1 MSYFGI
7 LTCAIVIPCVA
18 VIIVGAILQIL
29 YKGCDF
35 DYELGEFI
43 LTISCILEVVGGCVL
58 AVIYGLIIC
67 AAIGPHTI
75 NAEHYQRLHK
85 DRNYIIYRMESI
97 NEESKDAYQKELDE
111 IDDKIYKQAQTMNF
125 KDWEIYYKLE
135 KEDEQKS
142 ETK

>member
-1 MSYFGI
+1 MSYFGT

-18 VIIVGAILQIL
+18 AIIVGIILQTL
-29 YKGCDF
+29 YRKCDL

-43 LTISCILEVVGGCVL
+43 LIISCILEVVGGCIL
-58 AVIYGLIIC
+58 AVLYGLIIC
-67 AAIGPHTI
+67 AATGSHRI
-75 NAEHYQRLHK
+75 NAEYYQKLHK
-85 DRNYIIYRMESI
+85 DRDYIVHRMESI

-135 KEDEQKS
+135 KSDEQKS
-142 ETK
+142 